1 MPGSRENTMVQN
13 IDLEIPIKILTG
25 DRRLTI
31 RLMGLWKGSRLGSEP
46 YVRADVFL
54 DSLSEDLLDD
64 CCIVEIAAHGECEL
78 RRIGKTIGRRSA
90 VNGETATVA
99 DLPPK
104 SLLAVA
110 VRQLKD
116 ACTFGAPILDEGE
129 TRGENG
135 GTLLYRSILL
145 PLCEEGGRT
154 VQFLAAARCRE
165 KVDAA

>member
-1 MPGSRENTMVQN
+1 MPGSRENTMVKG
-13 IDLEIPIKILTG
+13 IDPKLPIKLLTG

-31 RLMGLWKGSRLGSEP
+31 RLMGLWEGSRLGSEP

-54 DSLSEDLLDD
+54 DSLSEDLLND
-64 CCIVEIAAHGECEL
+64 CCIVEIAADGECEL

-90 VNGETATVA
+90 VSGETARVA

-104 SLLAVA
+104 SLLAIA

-135 GTLLYRSILL
+135 ETLLYRSILL
-145 PLCEEGGRT
+145 PLCDDSGRT
-154 VQFLAAARCRE
+154 VRFLAGARCRE
-165 KVDAA
+165 KVAAA